1 MTAPQVLFAH
11 ERRAVG
17 RAVSH
22 VLEREGFSVHIVTGG
37 KACREAIHS
46 RAWDALVVDVALPEV
61 PGYELCEEARAVK
74 GDAGARVIVL
84 VASVYRR
91 TSYKRR
97 PTRLYGADDYVE
109 IHHLCDDLPAK
120 LRQHLALPD
129 VAAAETAQA
138 EAREQLRVEGDARM
152 QPADQER
159 LASLIVAD
167 MILYNGD
174 ALHAATDL
182 RSAERAVAADLQIAR
197 DMFAQILR
205 SEPAGRGGAVSG
217 SVPTPRADPMA
228 DPMADPIGDAFAR
241 LLGALGRGEGR

>member
-1 MTAPQVLFAH
+1 MSAPQVLFAH

-17 RAVSH
+17 RAVTH
-22 VLEREGFSVHIVTGG
+22 VLEREGFSVHTVTGG
-37 KACREAIHS
+37 TACREALA
-46 RAWDALVVDVALPEV
+46 RRRWDALVVDVALPQV
-61 PGYELCEEARAVK
+61 PGYELCEEARVPEAD
-74 GDAGARVIVL
+74 GGAQVVVL

-120 LRQHLALPD
+120 LRVHLRLPTTRPATC
-129 VAAAETAQA
+129 VQA

-152 QPADQER
+152 RPADHDR

-182 RSAERAVAADLQIAR
+182 ASAERAVAADLAIAR
-197 DMFAQILR
+197 DMFEQILR
-205 SEPAGRGGAVSG
+205 SEVVRTESGPAPA
-217 SVPTPRADPMA
+217 
-228 DPMADPIGDAFAR
+228 ADPIGDAFAR
-241 LLGALGRGEGR
+241 LLGVLGRGGAA

>member
-1 MTAPQVLFAH
+1 MSEPSVLFAH

-37 KACREAIHS
+37 RACRKALAGQ
-46 RAWDALVVDVALPEV
+46 RWDALVVDVALPEV
-61 PGYELCEEARAVK
+61 PGYELADEARAAT
-74 GDAGARVIVL
+74 GESGARVVVL

-109 IHHLCDDLPAK
+109 IHHLCDDLPSK
-120 LRQHLALPD
+120 LRLHLGLPPSAPSER
-129 VAAAETAQA
+129 VAA
-138 EAREQLRVEGDARM
+138 EAREQLRVEGDARLR
-152 QPADQER
+152 PADHER

-182 RSAERAVAADLQIAR
+182 ASAEEAVAADLAIAR

-205 SEPAGRGGAVSG
+205 GEPAR
-217 SVPTPRADPMA
+217 VPA
-228 DPMADPIGDAFAR
+228 ADPIGDAFAR
-241 LLGALGRGEGR
+241 LVGVLGRGGEA